1 MTKEEV
7 KRSIVDSLRRFPEAK
22 DIEVRGDTRPIP
34 DLGLES
40 EDGVAWASE
49 LEAMGFNLAL
59 DVNPLVDDSRR
70 CARTVDEIVS
80 LILEHV
86 EIN

>member
-7 KRSIVDSLRRFPEAK
+7 KKAIIDSLRRFPEAK
-22 DIEVRGDTRPIP
+22 GVEVCGDTRPIP

-40 EDGVAWASE
+40 EDGIAWASE
-49 LEAMGFNLAL
+49 LEEMGFNLAL
-59 DVNPLVDDSRR
+59 DVNPLVDDERQ
-70 CARTVDEIVS
+70 CARTVDEIVN
-80 LILEHV
+80 LVLEHI